1 MADEDEIPV
10 FTLKQQAWIENLLEK
25 WAVRRGVLFEVPTS
39 SSTKSASGGSEG
51 MLTIIIL
58 AS

>member
-25 WAVRRGVLFEVPTS
+25 WTVQRGVLFEVPTS
-39 SSTKSASGGSEG
+39 SSTRGSEG
-51 MLTIIIL
+51 MLTTIIL